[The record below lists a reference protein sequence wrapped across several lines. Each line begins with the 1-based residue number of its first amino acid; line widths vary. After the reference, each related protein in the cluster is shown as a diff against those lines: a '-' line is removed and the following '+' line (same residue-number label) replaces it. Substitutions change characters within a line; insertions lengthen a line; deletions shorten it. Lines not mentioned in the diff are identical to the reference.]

1 MRCLIQITI
10 GLLMK
15 NHFDSCLNQIRKQGS
30 GGAIGNSLTE
40 KLIMKIF
47 DKKNFILLKKLK
59 VDTEMSKRY
68 VFNEGRT

>member
-1 MRCLIQITI
+1 MCCLIQITI
-10 GLLMK
+10 GLLVED
-15 NHFDSCLNQIRKQGS
+15 HSFSCQNQIKKQGK

-68 VFNEGRT
+68 VFTEGRT